1 MPKEKTI
8 KIEAKIRKEVGKRSL
23 LKKIRNSGFIPAILY
38 GKNIENLPI
47 MVKRKEFEKIYPAIK
62 DKSFLLK
69 IPEENKEFKVVIQE
83 VQRDPISDQIIHLDF
98 YKQ

>member
-1 MPKEKTI
+1 MEEEVI

-38 GKNIENLPI
+38 GKNIENIPV
-47 MVKRKEFEKIYPAIK
+47 MVERKEFEKKYPQIK
-62 DKSFLLK
+62 NKPFLLK
-69 IPEENKEFKVVIQE
+69 IPESNKEFKVIIQE
-83 VQRDPISDQIIHLDF
+83 IQRDPISDKIIHLDF